1 MENSVKQT
9 APEPGGR
16 APSPTS
22 VRGHKEPRV
31 RAGGFK
37 EERREKQA
45 AERGSHGHQ
54 RNTVGQGKRAAP
66 DQGEQQAGAL
76 SGPAGFRLRRVS
88 VALPQRLRNVDA
100 ASMQRRYNRRRKP
113 GCRVQAPAER

>member
-9 APEPGGR
+9 APEPR
-16 APSPTS
+16 WARPSPTS

-76 SGPAGFRLRRVS
+76 SGPTGFRFRRAS
-88 VALPQRLRNVDA
+88 AM
-100 ASMQRRYNRRRKP
+100 SMQRRYNRRRKP